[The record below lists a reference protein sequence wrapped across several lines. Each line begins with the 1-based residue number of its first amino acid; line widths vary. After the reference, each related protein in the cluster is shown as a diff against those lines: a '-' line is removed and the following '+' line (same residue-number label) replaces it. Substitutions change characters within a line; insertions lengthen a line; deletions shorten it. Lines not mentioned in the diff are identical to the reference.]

1 MNDNETEYFLIY
13 LRRQIQTLGEVG
25 RLSHRQKG
33 FISTQLRNE
42 IDDLLMEIAIKKN
55 LSRGEFREEF

>member
-1 MNDNETEYFLIY
+1 MTDRETEYFLIY
-13 LRRQIQTLGEVG
+13 LRKQIQTLGEVG

-55 LSRGEFREEF
+55 QSEF